1 MYVLVCN
8 YFIGGGGVVVGGDNA
23 HHPHIYRYGY
33 VYMYTCIIKMSQTTE
48 ENLEHQQEQ
57 LKAINSHISAHIY
70 IYKKEYRA
78 AWAG

>member
-1 MYVLVCN
+1 MIKSFKGAIIYECMYLYVIILL
-8 YFIGGGGVVVGGDNA
+8 GGGGVVGGDNA

-33 VYMYTCIIKMSQTTE
+33 VYMYTCVIKMSQTTE

-70 IYKKEYRA
+70 I
-78 AWAG
+78 